1 MDRPVGE
8 VKSQRGKATFA
19 MGEVVLRMGE
29 RQFQMGERHPRV
41 GELYRAWGETVLLY
55 FPTSTYSN
63 RYLSGE
69 RYI

>member
-1 MDRPVGE
+1 MGEIDRSVGE
-8 VKSQRGKATFA
+8 ATFA
-19 MGEVVLRMGE
+19 MGEVVSKR
-29 RQFQMGERHPRV
+29 GERHPCV
-41 GELYRAWGETVLLY
+41 DELYRAWGETVLFY